1 MNQRE
6 ISGWVMY
13 DWANSAFATTVVTA
27 FLGPYLA
34 ALIAARPFAILPL
47 GPFQIEPEAFYPFC
61 VTVSVMLQ
69 FVFLPLLGALAAF
82 MAVTKPT

>member
-1 MNQRE
+1 MPKAAGTGGAVLNKRE

-13 DWANSAFATTVVTA
+13 DWANSAFATTVETA

-34 ALIAARPFAILPL
+34 ALIAARPQGILPL

-69 FVFLPLLGALAAF
+69 F
-82 MAVTKPT
+82 